1 MVRIF
6 KRADAF
12 SYSTIKQ
19 AAAPSLYF
27 SYLHMLLLFAIIMA
41 TADPWSAEFDLIA
54 AQAAPLHAQSDDDDQ
69 DPWMLEFEAA
79 LLLPQPEPQQPQP
92 QQPHLHSNPQ
102 RGNAFLGRRGRG
114 RPKGTPGNPA
124 QRRQLQN
131 QSIPDNFDVL
141 EYRQSDQQL
150 ALFRNK
156 AHVHVPDFSS
166 LGSIQHF
173 QQILR
178 PIGNGA
184 LANLTTLLK
193 IVRDSS
199 LRQTFA
205 HVAAPDPNSLFEY
218 VLGSLER
225 PCTTLASEAA
235 SLNVNPEHFSLQ
247 IKRLGGIAYFGD
259 RVWMSS
265 MLSHIQARQYE
276 SNFKIL
282 CTFRYWKYDETPMMM
297 RSDETSISSSARIC
311 HDAAS
316 AIGDTDTSL
325 PIVAL
330 RTTCSDLN
338 IVPSLSESKVSKIF
352 STKLTYGILLKT
364 SRGYTSLEIP
374 MSTALLQADTSTG
387 ETICQIISL
396 NKDLQLWPC
405 FVQRSQHAF
414 EISTTDSASSNIRF
428 ERYEDL
434 AEQGLKRLR
443 KPCEVHFL
451 SRVAFTVY
459 VPIANIIS
467 GMQACVLSMK
477 QGGATYKAREC
488 LMTCLLGGVKIL
500 PSEPPGPS
508 DPRHVYI
515 KRVLDL
521 SLDPKRLRDRQRRI
535 VLEANLTGD
544 WQQWDIQWHTRL
556 PNPHG
561 LNFAAYHSR

>member
-19 AAAPSLYF
+19 AAAPGLHF

-124 QRRQLQN
+124 QRRQLRN

-193 IVRDSS
+193 IDRNSS

-218 VLGSLER
+218 VLGSFER
-225 PCTTLASEAA
+225 PCATLVAEAA

-276 SNFKIL
+276 SNF
-282 CTFRYWKYDETPMMM
+282 
-297 RSDETSISSSARIC
+297 
-311 HDAAS
+311 
-316 AIGDTDTSL
+316 
-325 PIVAL
+325 
-330 RTTCSDLN
+330 
-338 IVPSLSESKVSKIF
+338 
-352 STKLTYGILLKT
+352 
-364 SRGYTSLEIP
+364 
-374 MSTALLQADTSTG
+374 
-387 ETICQIISL
+387 
-396 NKDLQLWPC
+396 
-405 FVQRSQHAF
+405 
-414 EISTTDSASSNIRF
+414 
-428 ERYEDL
+428 
-434 AEQGLKRLR
+434 
-443 KPCEVHFL
+443 
-451 SRVAFTVY
+451 
-459 VPIANIIS
+459 
-467 GMQACVLSMK
+467 
-477 QGGATYKAREC
+477 
-488 LMTCLLGGVKIL
+488 
-500 PSEPPGPS
+500 
-508 DPRHVYI
+508 
-515 KRVLDL
+515 
-521 SLDPKRLRDRQRRI
+521 
-535 VLEANLTGD
+535 
-544 WQQWDIQWHTRL
+544 
-556 PNPHG
+556 
-561 LNFAAYHSR
+561 